1 MNDSFLSHFPRSCDR
16 GDEGI
21 GGQRLCHLLHYIL
34 ADDLGSGGRRGYWLE
49 YAPAIRLVEALH
61 SDIFSIPDADARDSA
76 ILHRAPD
83 QLFSNSHHRSALL
96 QLCRRF
102 PDGADMWKVS
112 IPFKA
117 EETVEGRRDCLRIG
131 YQTLPW

>member
-1 MNDSFLSHFPRSCDR
+1 M
-16 GDEGI
+16 
-21 GGQRLCHLLHYIL
+21 
-34 ADDLGSGGRRGYWLE
+34 
-49 YAPAIRLVEALH
+49 PACMQNWYPINN

-102 PDGADMWKVS
+102 PDGADMWKGS

-117 EETVEGRRDCLRIG
+117 EETVDLILSKEGTIISSITER
-131 YQTLPW
+131 